1 MFWKIFFDSVA
12 FILGILVV
20 GWLIAFV
27 IGRQKP
33 TPRQTDSSDSE
44 D

>member
-1 MFWKIFFDSVA
+1 MFWKIFFDSVV

-20 GWLIAFV
+20 GWSVALV
-27 IGRQKP
+27 IGRQKS
-33 TPRQTDSSDSE
+33 TPGLADTSDSE

>member
-20 GWLIAFV
+20 GWSVALM
-27 IGRQKP
+27 IGRRKP
-33 TPRQTDSSDSE
+33 SPGQTELSESE